1 MIDLAFLVDMAQHL
15 SDLNTKLEGKKQ
27 LANKM
32 LEHIRSF
39 NQKLDFFKS
48 QLEKDVVVHF
58 CTFKNIMG
66 SFHVNSHLKVS
77 IDVLKKPA
85 EEFRSSSNEN
95 DKTDIFDIF
104 FFFITNFYLL
114 KLWLTLIKKFGGGI
128 LIEI

>member
-1 MIDLAFLVDMAQHL
+1 MISRVMIDLAFLVDMAQHL

-32 LEHIRSF
+32 LEHIQSF

-104 FFFITNFYLL
+104 FFLLQIFIC
-114 KLWLTLIKKFGGGI
+114 
-128 LIEI
+128 

>member
-1 MIDLAFLVDMAQHL
+1 MISRVMIDLAFLVDMAQHL

-32 LEHIRSF
+32 LEHIQSF

-58 CTFKNIMG
+58 STFKNIMG

-104 FFFITNFYLL
+104 FFLL
-114 KLWLTLIKKFGGGI
+114 QISI
-128 LIEI
+128 C